1 MRGTVIRTFWE
12 MHKGRSLDYWLG
24 KMKGANGKPER
35 WMSLMVLLG
44 PNNKEA
50 RLEKKD
56 KVLKDV
62 KKIRNEKQ
70 AKEFTILTPYEAEVI
85 EKREE
90 LREELRENLKIFKEN
105 WNKSEYLIA

>member
-1 MRGTVIRTFWE
+1 
-12 MHKGRSLDYWLG
+12 
-24 KMKGANGKPER
+24 
-35 WMSLMVLLG
+35 
-44 PNNKEA
+44 
-50 RLEKKD
+50 
-56 KVLKDV
+56 LKDV